1 MDIIMPQLGETV
13 DTGTLSSWFVKAG
26 QQVKKDDPLFEIET
40 DKVSME
46 ITAQADGTIGDIKV
60 EAGETVGVG
69 VILAT
74 LLVEGEEAGAAT
86 AEEPSSVQVSPTAE
100 PQASS
105 DAPEMAAAIESTVL
119 ASRDPDRRLSPVVR
133 KLVAEHSLDI
143 ASINGT
149 GRDGRIT
156 KRDVL
161 GHIESGAPAVTTA
174 APSAPARAEAPVA
187 AGTGETTV
195 IPFNRIRKLTAEH
208 MVRSI
213 ATSAHVLQATEV
225 NFGAV
230 DEVRG
235 VVKDS
240 WRSRYGYSLTYL
252 PFIARAVCLALRE
265 YPNLNGFVEGESLVV
280 HDDIHLGIAVDL
292 NHEGLIVPVIKN
304 AHARGVGDLAREM
317 REMASKAREGKLAAD
332 DLQGATYTLSNSG
345 SFGTLFTAS
354 IISQPQVAILSTD
367 GISKK
372 PVVIESEDGDSIE
385 IRPVGVVAQSFD
397 HRAVDGAYSA
407 SFLKSLRTI
416 LETRDW
422 LGELI

>member
-1 MDIIMPQLGETV
+1 MG
-13 DTGTLSSWFVKAG
+13 
-26 QQVKKDDPLFEIET
+26 
-40 DKVSME
+40 
-46 ITAQADGTIGDIKV
+46 
-60 EAGETVGVG
+60 
-69 VILAT
+69 
-74 LLVEGEEAGAAT
+74 
-86 AEEPSSVQVSPTAE
+86 
-100 PQASS
+100 
-105 DAPEMAAAIESTVL
+105 
-119 ASRDPDRRLSPVVR
+119 RDPDRRLSPVVR

-143 ASINGT
+143 ASIDGT
-149 GRDGRIT
+149 GRDGRVT

-161 GHIESGAPAVTTA
+161 AHIESGAVADAPA
-174 APSAPARAEAPVA
+174 APAAPARAAAPVA
-187 AGTGETTV
+187 GGTGETTV
-195 IPFNRIRKLTAEH
+195 IPFNRIRKMTAEH

-292 NHEGLIVPVIKN
+292 NHEGLMVPVIKN

-317 REMASKAREGKLAAD
+317 RDMASKAREGKLAAD

-372 PVVIESEDGDSIE
+372 PVVIESETGDSIE
-385 IRPVGVVAQSFD
+385 IRPIGVVAQSFD
-397 HRAVDGAYSA
+397 HRAIDGAYSA
-407 SFLKSLRTI
+407 AFLKSLKTI